1 MKKYLNNFDDKAE
14 GYGEGCQDDQQ
25 GDEGDKVS
33 QVKVKVKNKEVE
45 MKKYLNNFDDKAEGY
60 GEGGQDDQQGD
71 EGDEVKMKS
80 KNEQ

>member
-1 MKKYLNNFDDKAE
+1 MNIIADDIN
-14 GYGEGCQDDQQ
+14 QF
-25 GDEGDKVS
+25 
-33 QVKVKVKNKEVE
+33 
-45 MKKYLNNFDDKAEGY
+45 YLNNFDDKAEGY